1 MRLIP
6 PLHPA
11 SHGRLSRRACSR
23 PGWEPAGLQQAP
35 APAPPPKRGRSVEG
49 LHHDGASLGDGL
61 TAADAVRQQALQ
73 FVGDVGHELGRT
85 GEAQKARGVEA
96 IRSFARAVDSA
107 ADEIKP
113 QSPIVA
119 RTVHEAARRVEGLSD
134 NLPNR
139 NINELIESA
148 AQLARAQ
155 PALFIGGSVAAGF
168 ALARFVKSSAR
179 QRPAASYDPSQREDE
194 IHDD

>member
-1 MRLIP
+1 MVGYHAGHVLARD
-6 PLHPA
+6 
-11 SHGRLSRRACSR
+11 GSR
-23 PGWEPAGLQQAP
+23 PVCNRRRRLPRLRNAAGP
-35 APAPPPKRGRSVEG
+35 SKDS
-49 LHHDGASLGDGL
+49 HDGASLGDGL
-61 TAADAVRQQALQ
+61 KGAAQTAADAVRQQALQ
-73 FVGDVGHELGRT
+73 FVGDVGHELSRT